1 MSRLIKFLW
10 NLRPGARNARVLENF
25 SLEQYGTR
33 SLDSYDLTQPHR
45 MLEPTEVR
53 AMALG
58 LPLFFWADL
67 PVKLLA
73 QLKPKP
79 HAESKASLAE
89 WWGIEDAESAHDTL
103 HWLRLEGHRQE
114 YQPRLKTES
123 LHWHR
128 QFEANPFLAKRPVNS
143 IAGWDYVRLV
153 CVARWCYDYQYL
165 SWEEA
170 WPFIDVGA
178 RLALRDFD
186 SWESLAASFMAGRL
200 MWAPDNP
207 NHAEMAANLQILVES
222 PTSPWRQIPWRPYP
236 VPTA

>member
-1 MSRLIKFLW
+1 MSSLTKLLQ
-10 NLRPGARNARVLENF
+10 NLLPGRRNARVLENF
-25 SLEQYGTR
+25 NLQQYGTR
-33 SLDSYDLTQPHR
+33 NLDCYDLTKPYR
-45 MLEPTEVR
+45 VLEPTEVR

-73 QLKPKP
+73 SLKPKF

-153 CVARWCYDYQYL
+153 CVARWCYDYEYL

-170 WPFIDVGA
+170 WRFMDVAA

-207 NHAEMAANLQILVES
+207 NHAEMAANLQFLVES
-222 PTSPWRQIPWRPYP
+222 PTSPWRQIPWQPYP
-236 VPTA
+236 LPAA